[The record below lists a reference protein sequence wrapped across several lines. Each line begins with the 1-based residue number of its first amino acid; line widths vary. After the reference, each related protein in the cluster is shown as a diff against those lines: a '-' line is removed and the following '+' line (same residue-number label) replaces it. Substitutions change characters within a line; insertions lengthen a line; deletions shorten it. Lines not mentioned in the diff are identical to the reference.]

1 MTARK
6 LLVTCAVTWALCFA
20 WAFIAP
26 SWWAPVLSV
35 VPALVGAALALGW
48 LAYRRAARDRA
59 RQAAAEQSLMVD
71 REVRASLTD
80 EALAWAVATWRKRYL

>member
-6 LLVTCAVTWALCFA
+6 LLAACAVTWVLCFA

-35 VPALVGAALALGW
+35 VPALVGAVLTLGW
-48 LAYRRAARDRA
+48 LAFKRAPRDRA
-59 RQAAAEQSLMVD
+59 RQAAEEQSRMVD
-71 REVRASLTD
+71 REVKASLTD
-80 EALAWAVATWRKRYL
+80 EALAWAVGTWRKRYL